1 MPLVTTHEIVH
12 DAQQRGVGA
21 GAFNVITLEHAEG
34 IVEGAERASAPV
46 ILQISQNAVVY
57 HHGQIGPVAAAA
69 AAVASAAAVPVSLH
83 LDHVTDSAL
92 LRKVADSGISSVMFD
107 ASAADY
113 DSNVAAT
120 SAAAQWAHERGL
132 FVEAELGEVG
142 GKDGVHSPRARTDP
156 GSAAAY
162 VAATGVDALA
172 VAVGTSHAMTS
183 RTARI
188 DHALIARLRRAVCVP
203 LVLHGSSGVSEQ
215 DLGRAV
221 AAGIVKVN
229 IGTILNVAFTA
240 AVREALREP
249 GVVDPRNYLAPAR
262 SRLSTVVAR
271 TLALL
276 TGTSWPFASAGPLTV
291 NT

>member
-1 MPLVTTHEIVH
+1 MPLVTTHRIVH
-12 DAQQRGVGA
+12 DARQRGIGV

-34 IVEGAERASAPV
+34 IVEGAEWAGAPV
-46 ILQISQNAVVY
+46 ILQISQNAVAF

-69 AAVASAAAVPVSLH
+69 AAVASDATVPVSLH
-83 LDHVTDSAL
+83 LDHITDGAL
-92 LRKVADSGISSVMFD
+92 LRKAADGGFSSVMFD

-132 FVEAELGEVG
+132 FVEAELGEIG

-156 GSAAAY
+156 GAAAAY
-162 VAATGVDALA
+162 VAAVGVDALA

-188 DHALIARLRRAVCVP
+188 DHALIARLRHAVCVP
-203 LVLHGSSGVSEQ
+203 LVLHGSSGVSDH
-215 DLGRAV
+215 DLRSAV

-229 IGTILNVAFTA
+229 IGTILNIAFTS

-249 GVVDPRNYLAPAR
+249 TVVDPRKYLAPAR
-262 SRLSTVVAR
+262 SQLSTVVAR
-271 TLALL
+271 TLTVL
-276 TGTSWPFASAGPLTV
+276 TGTPAAHRL
-291 NT
+291 